1 MRASLESGD
10 CRSAP
15 ASRRERTI
23 ETCGLSRKIAFA
35 LLRVKGSS
43 GPAPFLF
50 QGCLKFETTT
60 QVNRDGS
67 LQRTIVMSGD
77 SLDIFGGSNP
87 VTIDSTWTAM
97 LKKTG
102 SDSYHLTATR
112 LFDRVEDM
120 NEAIKGRKGRTP
132 RKGTAL
138 HWRTHGSGTRNGII
152 GTSSSH
158 TTGNS

>member
-1 MRASLESGD
+1 
-10 CRSAP
+10 
-15 ASRRERTI
+15 
-23 ETCGLSRKIAFA
+23 
-35 LLRVKGSS
+35 
-43 GPAPFLF
+43 
-50 QGCLKFETTT
+50 
-60 QVNRDGS
+60 
-67 LQRTIVMSGD
+67 MSGD

-158 TTGNS
+158 TTGNSWTAWGGLRPVTPDGMPYIGRCARVPNLVVATGHAMLGVSLATVTGKIVAEIIGGQPQSRDLKLVDPNRYDRN